1 MKLQQRQNIIQKLA
15 LTQQMRNSLSLL
27 IMGPEELSKTIE
39 EEIKRNPFLK
49 AVPALPLSYNS
60 EKKPQ
65 YSEVDNLY
73 SDQSGTDALKEQIS
87 LLKLDACQRK
97 VAHELIHCLDS
108 RGFIAENV
116 DEMCYLL
123 NTTKGNLLKLVGF
136 LQKVIEP
143 CGVFAWSLKD
153 CFRIQLED
161 KNRYDPIIAQ
171 LLDRLDLV
179 ATRDINQICS
189 ICEVDR
195 EDAVEMLNDIRSLSP
210 APFQPS
216 PKFPEVKKRVAD
228 LIFRK
233 EGENSISV
241 KLNEMALPKILTDD
255 GLFSAIKETEMEKK
269 TLQYYRDCYRN
280 AANFVIAMQ
289 KRANTLL
296 KIGKLVAKKQRKF
309 IRTARS
315 VDKKPLTMGAIAK
328 ELGLNK
334 STISRALRDCVIET
348 ETGLINA
355 IDCFARSLNDES
367 TERTREQVMRR
378 LSLLLRT
385 EDRKA
390 PFTDS
395 ELVKLLAK
403 ANFKV
408 ARRTVVKYRNSLG
421 FKGAYVRRVAE

>member
-153 CFRIQLED
+153 CF
-161 KNRYDPIIAQ
+161 
-171 LLDRLDLV
+171 
-179 ATRDINQICS
+179 
-189 ICEVDR
+189 
-195 EDAVEMLNDIRSLSP
+195 
-210 APFQPS
+210 
-216 PKFPEVKKRVAD
+216 
-228 LIFRK
+228 
-233 EGENSISV
+233 
-241 KLNEMALPKILTDD
+241 
-255 GLFSAIKETEMEKK
+255 
-269 TLQYYRDCYRN
+269 
-280 AANFVIAMQ
+280 
-289 KRANTLL
+289 
-296 KIGKLVAKKQRKF
+296 
-309 IRTARS
+309 
-315 VDKKPLTMGAIAK
+315 
-328 ELGLNK
+328 
-334 STISRALRDCVIET
+334 
-348 ETGLINA
+348 
-355 IDCFARSLNDES
+355 
-367 TERTREQVMRR
+367 
-378 LSLLLRT
+378 
-385 EDRKA
+385 
-390 PFTDS
+390 
-395 ELVKLLAK
+395 
-403 ANFKV
+403 
-408 ARRTVVKYRNSLG
+408 
-421 FKGAYVRRVAE
+421 